1 MKKPTFHSDIL
12 CGLQWSGGTARW
24 GGKINTLNNNNKKM
38 LKILSGHS
46 NTIVIL
52 FKSYMFRPEIQ
63 NYQAKIV
70 IEKGKTC
77 NV

>member
-1 MKKPTFHSDIL
+1 
-12 CGLQWSGGTARW
+12 
-24 GGKINTLNNNNKKM
+24 M
-38 LKILSGHS
+38 LKILSGHC
-46 NTIVIL
+46 NTIVVL

-77 NV
+77 DV